1 MGFQDEVQEEVEK
14 LQPEH
19 TESETVEKTED
30 TEVASDTEK
39 EQPVEDEKV
48 EAKVEEVPNSFQKRI
63 DELTWKYKTEREQR
77 LKLNE
82 ELKAQRHNPS
92 NPTTEEEQKEKT
104 AREYLAKLVDERL
117 SSIKSDEEQADKQL
131 QDECDHVQALYPD
144 FKKTEVLKIMDE
156 FKIGDVET
164 AYNAWKK
171 MNRVVEDTK
180 VQTKKD
186 IISKPKSPSAIKTE
200 DSFNT
205 KFSDKTLSEKS
216 IWELA
221 EMAKEE
227 AGIN

>member
-30 TEVASDTEK
+30 SEVVAETVE
-39 EQPVEDEKV
+39 EQP
-48 EAKVEEVPNSFQKRI
+48 EAKVEEVPPSFQKRI

-104 AREYLAKLVDERL
+104 ARDYLAKLVDERL

-131 QDECDHVQALYPD
+131 QDDCDHVQSLYPD

>member
-19 TESETVEKTED
+19 AESETVEKTED
-30 TEVASDTEK
+30 DKVVVETVE
-39 EQPVEDEKV
+39 EQP

-77 LKLNE
+77 LKLDE
-82 ELKAQRHNPS
+82 ALKAQRNNPS

-104 AREYLAKLVDERL
+104 ARDYLAKLVDERL

-144 FKKTEVLKIMDE
+144 FKKTDVLKIMDE